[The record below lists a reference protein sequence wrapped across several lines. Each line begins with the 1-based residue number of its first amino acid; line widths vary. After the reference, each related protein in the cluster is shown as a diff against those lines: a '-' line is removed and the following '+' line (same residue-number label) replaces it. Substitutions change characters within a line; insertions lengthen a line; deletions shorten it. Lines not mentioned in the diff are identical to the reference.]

1 MKRNVFS
8 KLNTKTKL
16 LKKNK
21 KLFFDKQFKIN
32 IKLMRNTKVIN
43 KIIRLIKVYYQNIY
57 RAKINIPVVKSL
69 KKNSNKIFCRMEYQG
84 KNLVQKGFTF
94 SNKDFFLKYIDEIIE
109 ILLKAKNKKIMID
122 PHIKNFVVNDG
133 GKVFYVDIFPPYSNK
148 YNLLRKLYY
157 QPKEKKIL
165 DNNFVFFQPKNLFY
179 HFISDIIK
187 LDRRNI
193 NNLDFY
199 YQILKKKK
207 VIFSKKKNF
216 KKKVFNIME
225 VELERERKKFYLI

>member
-157 QPKEKKIL
+157 QPK
-165 DNNFVFFQPKNLFY
+165 
-179 HFISDIIK
+179 
-187 LDRRNI
+187 
-193 NNLDFY
+193 
-199 YQILKKKK
+199 
-207 VIFSKKKNF
+207 
-216 KKKVFNIME
+216 
-225 VELERERKKFYLI
+225 